1 MRDRLGDLG
10 VEGMARETRLTEPLR
25 RAGARGLSRDGALDE
40 IAPGADVGR
49 LRREWGILQP
59 RASRCPPDGLAR
71 IPELDDP
78 LCGGGVSEMARA
90 SGNSH
95 QFKRVE
101 GRTYSVCTVCGVL
114 MRMPAENIAAPC
126 IPKAQPIK
134 EDDPKLS
141 VRVKPFGK

>member
-1 MRDRLGDLG
+1 MVSIGNERLQ
-10 VEGMARETRLTEPLR
+10 
-25 RAGARGLSRDGALDE
+25 
-40 IAPGADVGR
+40 
-49 LRREWGILQP
+49 RREQSEVALT
-59 RASRCPPDGLAR
+59 PP
-71 IPELDDP
+71 
-78 LCGGGVSEMARA
+78 A

-101 GRTYSVCTVCGVL
+101 GRTYSVCTVCGAL
-114 MRMPAENIAAPC
+114 MRTPAENIAAPC

>member
-1 MRDRLGDLG
+1 MVGIEDERLQ
-10 VEGMARETRLTEPLR
+10 
-25 RAGARGLSRDGALDE
+25 
-40 IAPGADVGR
+40 
-49 LRREWGILQP
+49 RRE
-59 RASRCPPDGLAR
+59 PPEVALT
-71 IPELDDP
+71 PP
-78 LCGGGVSEMARA
+78 A
-90 SGNSH
+90 SGKSH

-114 MRMPAENIAAPC
+114 MRTPAENTAAPC